1 MPDKQ
6 LFEKLYAEIEKAIVG
21 KRDVVE
27 KVLVTLLTQGHLLIE
42 DYPGMAKTLLASSFA
57 RALDLEFRRVQFTP
71 DLLPSDI
78 TGGYIYDPKIG
89 DFKLR
94 KGPIF
99 TNILLADEINR
110 APPKTQS
117 ALLEA
122 MQERQVTI
130 DGSTFTL
137 NEPFMVVATLNP
149 IELEGTYPLPEAQLD
164 RFLMKVKMGYP
175 SFEEEKMILRKRI
188 ERREDKPIIN
198 KVVSRDEIL
207 ALQRA
212 VEDVYV
218 DESILEYIVKL
229 VAATRRLKEVEVGV
243 SPRGAEAL
251 MKASRALAF
260 IRGRKYVIPDDVKE
274 LAVPVLAHR
283 LVLRVESA
291 IRGFT
296 SEELVKQVLEK
307 TEVPREVRD

>member
-6 LFEKLYAEIEKAIVG
+6 LFERLYAEIEKAIVG

-27 KVLVTLLTQGHLLIE
+27 KVLVTLLAQGHLLIE

-57 RALDLEFRRVQFTP
+57 QALDLEFRRVQFTP

-130 DGSTFTL
+130 DGSTFAL

-188 ERREDKPIIN
+188 ERRADKPIIN